1 MTGNW
6 NLTIAEVIKRPVFA
20 HAEVVAGSRGL
31 THPIRWVH
39 ILESASNAHF
49 LNGGELIL
57 STGVGFGEDTDKR
70 LDYLNELISRK
81 VVGLCIELGSYVPQ
95 IPSDMLEQAELHQF
109 PLIVFHQPV
118 RFVDITLDLHG
129 LIVSRQT
136 EALRTLEAY
145 SRDLQQLTLQA
156 QGIPKLLNHLQAHV
170 HALVFYLPVEES
182 PLFAPERAKAS
193 QDHLTRQIISAHQNG
208 MLSTKEHG
216 MFDISEREQIMYQPI
231 QLMGHVL
238 GYLGLHLYEREPE
251 EFLHLTL
258 DYTATAM
265 AQILMRKMFAE
276 ERSLDSQNRL
286 FDDLLADRYK
296 QEEQI
301 RGLLGIVSTKKTA
314 SYYAAMME
322 VSWGKMRFDAV
333 AESPFHELTGVVR
346 SVLLRHGFRS
356 LLRIKGHRLY
366 LLLIEKQSLES
377 PREQVAAAFMEL
389 ERICNQALGREDQL
403 LYGISRLSDQY
414 ADVYRHF
421 QEAEQVLSIR
431 TDLTSPFFDDLG
443 VYRLLMHVQSS
454 QALQSFIT
462 DYLGPLI
469 KHDLEYNSQLLQT
482 LRALLDHN
490 ASKQE
495 TSEALFIHRQTL
507 YHRLDKIRSLIG
519 ENFLAPHQRICLEVA
534 LRAYEWISKKK

>member
-6 NLTIAEVIKRPVFA
+6 SLTIAEVIQRPVFA
-20 HAEVVAGSRGL
+20 HAEVVAGKRGL

-39 ILESASNAHF
+39 ILEAAANAHF

-70 LDYLNELISRK
+70 LDYLHELINRK
-81 VVGLCIELGSYVPQ
+81 AVGLCIELGSYVPH
-95 IPSDMLEQAELHQF
+95 IPSDMLELAEQNQF

-118 RFVDITLDLHG
+118 RFVDITLDLHE

-136 EALRTLEAY
+136 EALRKLEAY
-145 SRDLQQLTLQA
+145 SRGLQQLTLQA

-170 HALVFYLPVEES
+170 HETVFFMPVEEA
-182 PLFAPERAKAS
+182 PIYAPERSKAL
-193 QDHLTRQIISAHQNG
+193 QEQLTGQLAAA
-208 MLSTKEHG
+208 LSSGKFSEKEHG
-216 MFDISEREQIMYQPI
+216 LFDFAENEQVMYQPI

-238 GYLGLHLYEREPE
+238 GYLGIVLYKREPE

-265 AQILMRKMFAE
+265 AQILMRKMFSE

-301 RGLLGIVSTKKTA
+301 RGLLGIRPTKKIAT
-314 SYYAAMME
+314 YYAAMME
-322 VSWGKMRFDAV
+322 VSWGKMRYDAV
-333 AESPFHELTGVVR
+333 AESPFHDLTGVIR
-346 SVLLRHGFRS
+346 SVLLRKGFRS

-366 LLLIEKQSLES
+366 LLLIEKQPLEA
-377 PREQVAAAFMEL
+377 PREMVADAFKEL
-389 ERICNQALGREDQL
+389 EGICSQALGRDDVL
-403 LYGISRLSDQY
+403 LYGISRPSDRY

-431 TDLTSPFFDDLG
+431 TDLGSPFFDDLG

-469 KHDLEYNSQLLQT
+469 RHDQEYNSQLLQT
-482 LRALLDHN
+482 LRVLLDHN

-495 TSEALFIHRQTL
+495 TAEALFIHRQTL

-519 ENFLAPHQRICLEVA
+519 DNFLEPHQRICLEVA
-534 LRAYEWISKKK
+534 LRAYEWVEKKR